1 MKYSRLSKE
10 QFEALHE
17 EFSQFLASQ
26 SIDKE
31 AWEVLK
37 KEKSNSV
44 DGLLDI
50 FSDITWDKVL
60 DKATYLENLSPQT
73 LFLFKL
79 MEQEM
84 RVLVIKTKSP
94 LNLITKESLQWLQ
107 EHFTSDEVELL
118 TASKGYSANRKMDIF
133 QLIQQGAVITK
144 GEFFENVATFL
155 EK

>member
-37 KEKSNSV
+37 KEKSHSV

-94 LNLITKESLQWLQ
+94 LNLITKEGLQWLQ

-118 TASKGYSANRKMDIF
+118 TASRGYSANRKMDIF